1 MTDDHMNGV
10 ALLLEDIKSESQRK
24 RMSAKDRII
33 LKSLDY
39 ILRSIPPIREDV
51 NNLKSTS
58 VGYRAWQR
66 PKLSFVIFFLLY
78 SFAISDLSTP
88 MFQWISGMVGTIMK
102 GF

>member
-1 MTDDHMNGV
+1 MSEVHMNGV
-10 ALLLEDIKSESQRK
+10 ALLLDDIKIESQRK

-66 PKLSFVIFFLLY
+66 PKTSFIIFFLLY
-78 SFAISDLSTP
+78 SLAISDLRTP
-88 MFQWISGMVGTIMK
+88 VYQWLASMLGTIMK

>member
-1 MTDDHMNGV
+1 MSEDHMNGV
-10 ALLLEDIKSESQRK
+10 ALLLEDIKSESTRK

-66 PKLSFVIFFLLY
+66 PKASFIIFFLLY
-78 SFAISDLSTP
+78 SFAISDLRTP
-88 MFQWISGMVGTIMK
+88 VFQWFSGMVGTILK